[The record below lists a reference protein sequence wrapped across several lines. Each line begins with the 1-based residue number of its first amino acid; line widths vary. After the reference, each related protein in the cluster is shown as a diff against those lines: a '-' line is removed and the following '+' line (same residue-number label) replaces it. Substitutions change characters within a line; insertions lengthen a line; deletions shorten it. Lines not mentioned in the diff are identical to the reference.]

1 MLNHGS
7 KTHLQISQTTIQQQT
22 PAEKASLGDNSSICN
37 INRKSSE
44 TVTSSSEGQPQEEPV
59 EALTEATKIDSTTKA
74 AKALADALGEEA
86 EDTETASEK
95 ASPRTETIQEVTS
108 DAQPQPSLSESS
120 QNETTIVEGK
130 LSENIS
136 SDKNE
141 EDSLNVKKVRN
152 NLTDLRNV
160 WQT

>member
-44 TVTSSSEGQPQEEPV
+44 TVTSSSEGQPQEEPL
-59 EALTEATKIDSTTKA
+59 EALTAASTKIDSTAEA
-74 AKALADALGEEA
+74 AKALADALGEDA
-86 EDTETASEK
+86 EETETASEK
-95 ASPRTETIQEVTS
+95 ASPRTETIQEVVS

-130 LSENIS
+130 LSEDIS

-141 EDSLNVKKVRN
+141 EDSLNVKKVRKS
-152 NLTDLRNV
+152 LID
-160 WQT
+160 